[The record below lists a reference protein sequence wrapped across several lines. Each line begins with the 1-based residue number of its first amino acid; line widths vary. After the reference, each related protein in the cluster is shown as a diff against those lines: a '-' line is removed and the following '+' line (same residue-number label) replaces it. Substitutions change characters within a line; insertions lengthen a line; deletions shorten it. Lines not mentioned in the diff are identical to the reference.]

1 MIDFDV
7 ALSGVE
13 RGKNMSRLAIVI
25 GVNKPKAPAALKGAV
40 EDAKKFAAWIGKQGF
55 EVKPFTDDGPPVT
68 FASIFDEVERAVE
81 ARTYSQIVIYFAGH
95 GLQNGGSEIWLL
107 SGAPNNP
114 NEAISVEVSVMAAR
128 ESGLQSVVF
137 ISDACRSIPAGM
149 QFSRVDG
156 GSIFPNKPLDR
167 NTRPEIDRVFATLP
181 SLVAVEA
188 ALADDKARREGIFTR
203 EFMRSFRDP
212 PAALVEQV
220 SENGQSIEVV
230 TNRKLKELL
239 RELVEDAAFTEMPKA
254 GQLPEFILE
263 SVQAYVGRVE
273 RAAEDPEIKFALPGG
288 PGTTELLRGTRRGPS
303 GPRRRRSAPSVAAVA
318 QRAINLA
325 RERQDG
331 AQAAAAAAQEID
343 PNLGLAETINLFSAD
358 VPVEKFETQTGFS
371 VTGARVRAAEC
382 PNSPAETLDQEFVR
396 LWPREVI
403 APSASVLI
411 EFDNGNGTVLPGLRG
426 YIGHIFVDKG
436 AVINV
441 NYVPATNSERWGGYR
456 DVREQIEGLR
466 AAVAAAAGLGVFRIS
481 RDEAESFAN
490 KIRYLKAYDPTL
502 GLYAAYA
509 YASAGLDQEVK
520 SVRQYMR
527 DDLKTELFDVAMLA
541 QRGVSPH
548 ETGPQTILP
557 FCPMLRQG
565 WSFVAVREAR
575 LSEVVLAARDW
586 LLPALWTT
594 FAPEGVKL
602 LRDAIAKGDFR

>member
-1 MIDFDV
+1 MP
-7 ALSGVE
+7 
-13 RGKNMSRLAIVI
+13 RLAIVI
-25 GVNKPKAPAALKGAV
+25 GVNAPKAPAPLKGAV
-40 EDAKKFAAWIGKQGF
+40 EDAKKFATWIARQGF
-55 EVKPFTDDGPPVT
+55 EVKSFTDDVAPVT
-68 FASIFDEVERAVE
+68 FASVFAEVERAVG
-81 ARTYSQIVIYFAGH
+81 ARTYSQIVLYFAGH

-114 NEAISVEVSVMAAR
+114 NEAISVEATVMAAR
-128 ESGLQSVVF
+128 ESGLQNVVF

-156 GSIFPNKPLDR
+156 GSIFPNNQLDR

-188 ALADDKARREGIFTR
+188 ALADDAARREGIFTR
-203 EFMRSFRDP
+203 EFMRSFLDP
-212 PAALVEQV
+212 PAALIEQV
-220 SENGQSIEVV
+220 LENGQSIEVV
-230 TNRKLKELL
+230 TNRKLKALL

-263 SVQAYVGRVE
+263 SVEAYVGRVE
-273 RAAEDPEIKFALPGG
+273 RAPKDLDIKFALPGDLKIN
-288 PGTTELLRGTRRGPS
+288 ELLPGTRRGPA
-303 GPRRRRSAPSVAAVA
+303 RRRPRPSAPSVAAVA
-318 QRAINLA
+318 QRAIDLA
-325 RERQDG
+325 RERQG
-331 AQAAAAAAQEID
+331 TAQAAADAAQGID

-371 VTGARVRAAEC
+371 VTGARIRVAKC
-382 PNSPAETLDQEFVR
+382 PNFPAETLGQEFVR
-396 LWPREVI
+396 LWPI
-403 APSASVLI
+403 GAASASVLI

-436 AVINV
+436 VVINV
-441 NYVPATNSERWGGYR
+441 NYVPSTNSERWVEYTK
-456 DVREQIEGLR
+456 VREQIEGLR

-481 RDEAESFAN
+481 RDEAASFAER
-490 KIRYLKAYDPTL
+490 IRYLKAYDPTL

-509 YASAGLDQEVK
+509 YAGAGLNEDVR

-527 DDLKTELFDVAMLA
+527 EDLKTELFDVAMLD
-541 QRGVSPH
+541 QRGVSPR

-565 WSFVAVREAR
+565 WSFVAVRDAR

-594 FAPEGVKL
+594 FAPEGVRL
-602 LRDAIAKGDFR
+602 LQDAIAKGDLR

>member
-1 MIDFDV
+1 MIDFAV

-25 GVNKPKAPAALKGAV
+25 GVNKPKAPAPLKGAV
-40 EDAKKFAAWIGKQGF
+40 EDANKFAAWIGKQGF
-55 EVKPFTDDGPPVT
+55 EVKSFTDDVQPVT
-68 FASIFDEVERAVE
+68 FASIFDEVERAVD

-114 NEAISVEVSVMAAR
+114 SEAISVEVSVMAAR

-149 QFSRVDG
+149 QSSRVDG
-156 GSIFPNKPLDR
+156 GSIFPNKQLDR

-212 PAALVEQV
+212 PAALIEQV

-273 RAAEDPEIKFALPGG
+273 RAPEGPDIKFAWPGDLG
-288 PGTTELLRGTRRGPS
+288 GTDTLRSTRRGPS

-325 RERQDG
+325 SEVQG
-331 AQAAAAAAQEID
+331 TAQAAAAAAQGIA

-371 VTGARVRAAEC
+371 VTGARVRCAAC
-382 PNSPAETLDQEFVR
+382 PNFQAETLDQEFVR

-403 APSASVLI
+403 SPSASVLI

-436 AVINV
+436 VVINV
-441 NYVPATNSERWGGYR
+441 NYVPATNSERWNGYR

-509 YASAGLDQEVK
+509 YASAGLDEDVR

-541 QRGVSPH
+541 ERGVSPR
-548 ETGPQTILP
+548 ETGPQTVLP

-565 WSFVAVREAR
+565 WSFVAVCDAR

-594 FAPEGVKL
+594 FAPEGVRL

>member
-1 MIDFDV
+1 MP
-7 ALSGVE
+7 
-13 RGKNMSRLAIVI
+13 RLAIVI
-25 GVNKPKAPAALKGAV
+25 GVNKPKAPAPLKGAV
-40 EDAKKFAAWIGKQGF
+40 EDAKKFAKWIGRQGF
-55 EVKPFTDDGPPVT
+55 DVKPFIDDAAPVT
-68 FASIFDEVERAVE
+68 FAAIFDEVERAVE
-81 ARTYSQIVIYFAGH
+81 ARTYSQIVLYFAGH

-128 ESGLQSVVF
+128 ESGLESVVF

-188 ALADDKARREGIFTR
+188 ALADDTARREGIFTR
-203 EFMRSFRDP
+203 EFMNGFLDP
-212 PAALVEQV
+212 PDALIERV

-230 TNRKLKELL
+230 TNRKLKERL
-239 RELVEDAAFTEMPKA
+239 RDLVENAAFTEMPKA

-273 RAAEDPEIKFALPGG
+273 RAPKDTEFKFALPGG
-288 PGTTELLRGTRRGPS
+288 LKTNEFLPDTRRGP
-303 GPRRRRSAPSVAAVA
+303 PRRRRPSAPSVTAVA

-325 RERQDG
+325 REVQG
-331 AQAAAAAAQEID
+331 TAQAAAAAAQQID
-343 PNLGLAETINLFSAD
+343 PNLGLAQTINLFSAD
-358 VPVEKFETQTGFS
+358 VPVKSFETQTGFS
-371 VTGARVRAAEC
+371 VTGAKVRGANS
-382 PNSPAETLDQEFVR
+382 PNFPAETLGQEFVR
-396 LWPREVI
+396 LWPI
-403 APSASVLI
+403 GAASASVLI

-426 YIGHIFVDKG
+426 YIGHIFVDNG
-436 AVINV
+436 VVINV
-441 NYVPATNSERWGGYR
+441 NYVPSTNSERWVEYTK
-456 DVREQIEGLR
+456 VREQIEGLR

-481 RDEAESFAN
+481 PDEAPSFAD

-509 YASAGLDQEVK
+509 YASAGLDEDIRSVQE
-520 SVRQYMR
+520 YMR
-527 DDLKTELFDVAMLA
+527 EDLKTELFDVAMLA
-541 QRGVSPH
+541 ERGVSPR

-565 WSFVAVREAR
+565 WSFVAVRDAR

-594 FAPEGVKL
+594 FAPEGVRL
-602 LRDAIAKGDFR
+602 LRDAITGGNFR